1 MLHKL
6 QFFKCDEFAALQL
19 KYLSYSVVV
28 TLLSSPLQP
37 QPDTKGMPYE
47 KRYLDDWW
55 LFINRFNVGSI
66 SQMRNKGALAFFIY
80 DFFKEPA

>member
-6 QFFKCDEFAALQL
+6 QFFKCDEYTALQL

-47 KRYLDDWW
+47 KRYLDD
-55 LFINRFNVGSI
+55 
-66 SQMRNKGALAFFIY
+66 
-80 DFFKEPA
+80 